1 LRRSSLKKF
10 QITKMEQKYRNKSE
24 AKAEAILQGAI
35 QEFLKHG
42 YAAASMDKI
51 AKAAHVSKATV
62 YNHFGDKESLFNAV
76 IQDLVK
82 DKFQTVMGLQEPQF
96 LEQDPKIVLS
106 EIAIKMLNEAKGDR
120 DFYDFIR
127 IIMGESGRFPEL
139 AQAYVR
145 NLPKPALECL
155 TKYFKDNPQLT
166 IKDPEATARIMLGTL
181 VYFIVLQEMLHGKS
195 ILPLENERL
204 VNTLTDLITK

>member
-1 LRRSSLKKF
+1 
-10 QITKMEQKYRNKSE
+10 MEQKYRNKSE